1 MTTPL
6 SPQTV
11 VDTTQIPI
19 PPPSGAILSLLT
31 HLSNPTPPA
40 HKIALEKR
48 DTLLSTSA
56 QSYGSTCIQF
66 ARILHCP
73 NPNQIPQDQLN
84 IWSQCDGGVSVLQ
97 LRHDPIG
104 GWSQLRE
111 MAGLLLKNA
120 LVKPP
125 PNMSLPDET
134 FDEILTILLH
144 GIADENRS
152 VRKVTS
158 SIIASGTVGA
168 VEGKEALPLHRW
180 GENGL
185 TPYLV
190 KGLEDAIAVIEAK
203 HAAPED
209 KIEHALLGS
218 LQTLSKLFED
228 SPERF
233 EKGSGPA
240 FQRIVPAL
248 VKLLAVCG
256 EERVRTDALTCLV
269 NLIQLMPSSLVAAMN
284 EFFEALSK
292 LGGDPNSSS
301 EVRKLV
307 CRGIVTL
314 LAYRTEYLQFHIIPI
329 SQFILKATSDSDPDV
344 SLEACE
350 FWLAFGSLDQSV
362 CTPAMMEAI
371 QSMLPQIIPTLVKG
385 MIYPSDKIQELL
397 ALNEEEEQMTADRAQ
412 DVAPVF
418 HRTKTK
424 GGRMK
429 DSSAEHAEDSDTDD
443 DDDED
448 EYDDKEWSL
457 RTCCAASLDVLAA
470 LYAPDLILPN
480 LLPALSESLAHTD
493 PWVREAGLLALGAIA
508 DGCSKPMG
516 LHMAQLHPFLLTQI
530 KEEGTIPQLKSISC
544 WTLSRYVDWAV
555 EQTASGVQPNL
566 IGIMTEAV
574 LKRLLDTNRKVQIA
588 ACSALGVIVESSGDI
603 MIPYLEA
610 VFQTLVQALQT
621 YQTRALIILFD
632 TVGSMADFIGPAVG
646 VGNLPGIYIPALL
659 LVWSNKAKANPFDRT
674 LLPLMESLA
683 SISMNIGMRF
693 QPWALQAFDGAMSII
708 NSCMMILSAS
718 GEFDEEEADSI
729 ICATDLLD
737 GLVEG
742 IGPNFGELVSSSMQ
756 YGEHFLSVL
765 RALVGHEVSSVRMSA
780 FALMGDIAKQ
790 CPHILQP
797 GMKELLFEAI
807 SCIDSSYPSVCNNA
821 VWAIGE
827 VCVKCQG
834 NPAPLQ
840 PYHEEIVQNL
850 LCLLM
855 GDKYGEDQNG
865 MPVQGLVENAASTMG
880 RLAKVNPEFVVRDL
894 HRFLSGWC
902 NGMTK
907 ISDLTER
914 CDAFEGFILTVQ
926 ANPDTLKNA
935 SENDITSILFAV
947 VSWHIP
953 VGKVSPDLLKGKYA
967 FVPFPESYPELSQRI
982 GLFLHSLKD
991 LIGADCWGDIEKH
1004 MPVNVRQLLHDQY
1017 HV

>member
-1 MTTPL
+1 
-6 SPQTV
+6 
-11 VDTTQIPI
+11 
-19 PPPSGAILSLLT
+19 
-31 HLSNPTPPA
+31 
-40 HKIALEKR
+40 
-48 DTLLSTSA
+48 
-56 QSYGSTCIQF
+56 
-66 ARILHCP
+66 
-73 NPNQIPQDQLN
+73 
-84 IWSQCDGGVSVLQ
+84 LQ

-120 LVKPP
+120 LVAPP

-144 GIADENRS
+144 GIADESQN

-168 VEGKEALPLHRW
+168 MEGKEALPLHRW

-203 HAAPED
+203 HTAPED
-209 KIEHALLGS
+209 SIEYALLGS

-248 VKLLAVCG
+248 VKMLELCG
-256 EERVRTDALTCLV
+256 DERVKRDSLTCLV
-269 NLIQLMPSSLVAAMN
+269 NLIRMMPSSLVAVMN
-284 EFFEALSK
+284 DFFATLSK

-314 LAYRTEYLQFHIIPI
+314 LAYRTEYLQFHILPI

-350 FWLAFGSLDQSV
+350 FWLAFGSLDSTV
-362 CTPAMMEAI
+362 YTPAMIGAI
-371 QSMLPQIIPTLVKG
+371 QSLLPQIIPTLVKG
-385 MIYPSDKIQELL
+385 MIYSSDKIEELL
-397 ALNEEEEQMTADRAQ
+397 ALNEEEENAEADRAQ

-418 HRTKTK
+418 HRSKIK
-424 GGRMK
+424 GGGMK
-429 DSSAEHAEDSDTDD
+429 DSCTGDDSDDDVDD
-443 DDDED
+443 DD

-457 RTCCAASLDVLAA
+457 RTCSAASLDVLATV
-470 LYAPDLILPN
+470 YAHDKILPH
-480 LLPALSESLAHTD
+480 LLPALQESLAHPD

-516 LHMAQLHPFLLTQI
+516 LHMAQLHPYLLTQI
-530 KEEGTIPQLKSISC
+530 GEEGTIPQLKSISC
-544 WTLSRYVDWAV
+544 WTLSRYVDWSV
-555 EQTASGVQPNL
+555 EQTTTGVQPNL

-574 LKRLLDTNRKVQIA
+574 LKRLLDKNRKVQIA
-588 ACSALGVIVESSGDI
+588 ACSALGVIVESTGDI
-603 MIPYLEA
+603 LIPCLEL

-632 TVGSMADFIGPAVG
+632 TLGSMADFIGPAIG
-646 VGNLPGIYIPALL
+646 EGNLPGIYIPALL
-659 LVWSNKAKANPFDRT
+659 LIWNERAKENPFDRT

-683 SISMNIGMRF
+683 SISMNIGMSF

-708 NSCMMILSAS
+708 NSCMMILSA
-718 GEFDEEEADSI
+718 GEYDDEEADSI

-742 IGPNFGELVSSSMQ
+742 IGPSFGELVSSSMQ

-790 CPHILQP
+790 CPQILQP

-807 SCIDSSYPSVCNNA
+807 SCIDSMYPSVCNNA

-827 VCVKCQG
+827 ICVKCQG

-840 PYHEEIVQNL
+840 PYYAEIVQNL
-850 LCLLM
+850 ICLLM
-855 GDKYGEDQNG
+855 GNAYGEDENG
-865 MPVQGLVENAASTMG
+865 MPVHGLVENAASTMG
-880 RLAKVNPEFVVRDL
+880 RLAKVNPEFVVKDL
-894 HRFLSGWC
+894 PRCLNGWC

-914 CDAFEGFILTVQ
+914 RDAFEGFILTVQ
-926 ANPDTLKNA
+926 ANPDTLTNA

-953 VGKVSPDLLKGKYA
+953 VGNVSPELLKGKYA
-967 FVPFPESYPELSQRI
+967 FVPFPDSYPELSQRI

-991 LIGADCWGDIEKH
+991 LIGADSWGDIEKH

-1017 HV
+1017 HL